1 MKDERKYSILVWVTV
16 ALVVLNLSTL
26 ATIFFNRYKDSKN
39 EESAPGRTA
48 VSASRQERFSG
59 RYFREHLNL
68 NPEQLDEFQKFN
80 PVFRK
85 NAREI
90 NIRLSEMR
98 SEMLDEM
105 AGKDIDTARLN
116 ELSDSI
122 GLMHSNLKKLT
133 YRYYLDMRKI
143 CSPEQYPLL
152 EEMFSET
159 FNEGMPGGR
168 GNMMRNRQRYRGGRD

>member
-1 MKDERKYSILVWVTV
+1 MVWIVV

-26 ATIFFNRYKDSKN
+26 TTIIYNRYKVSKN
-39 EESAPGRTA
+39 EKSPFRKGTI
-48 VSASRQERFSG
+48 SIPRQERFSG
-59 RYFREHLNL
+59 RYFRENLNL
-68 NPEQLDEFQKFN
+68 NAEQTEEFQKFN
-80 PVFRK
+80 PEFRR

-90 NIRLSEMR
+90 NIRLSDMR

-105 AGKDIDTARLN
+105 AYKNVDTARLN

-122 GLMHSNLKKLT
+122 GLLHSNLKKLT
-133 YRYYLDMRKI
+133 YKYYLDLRKI
-143 CSPEQYPLL
+143 CEPEQYPLL

-168 GNMMRNRQRYRGGRD
+168 GNMMRARQRYRGGRN